1 MKEVS
6 VIVIGY
12 DLNTPV
18 QTPTSVTVYGKLVSL
33 NFTNPV
39 CSESNFI
46 IESQPKEYRFLTIH
60 GKDLEIETKG
70 SNTVVIKGDVI
81 RIVLKDHNNKELKN
95 MIILPCSITLAQLLD
110 ENDNP
115 L

>member
-6 VIVIGY
+6 VVVIGY
-12 DLNTPV
+12 DLTTPV
-18 QTPTSVTVYGKLVSL
+18 ESDTSVTVYGRFVSL
-33 NFTNPV
+33 TFTNPI

-46 IESQPKEYRFLTIH
+46 IESQPKESRFLTVY
-60 GKDLEIETKG
+60 GKDLIIESKG
-70 SNTVVIKGDVI
+70 SNTVVVKGDVI

-95 MIILPCSITLAQLLD
+95 MVILPCSIILAQLFD
-110 ENDNP
+110 ENDKP

>member
-12 DLNTPV
+12 DLTTPV
-18 QTPTSVTVYGKLVSL
+18 ESPTSVTVYGRLGSL
-33 NFTNPV
+33 TFTNPI
-39 CSESNFI
+39 CSESTFV
-46 IESQPKEYRFLTIH
+46 IESQPKEFRFLTIY
-60 GKDLEIETKG
+60 GKDLEVETKG
-70 SNTVVIKGDVI
+70 NNTVVIKGDVI

-95 MIILPCSITLAQLLD
+95 MVILPCSVVLAQLLD